1 MAVICSARQ
10 ALAGLT
16 GGMSVMVAGFLG
28 VGTPEELVG
37 AVIES
42 GVTGL
47 TVIANDSAFPGVGVG
62 RLQDSKQIGKLHAS
76 YIGGHSDTGK
86 CMETGEM
93 DVVLTPQGTL
103 AEQIRAGGSGLGG
116 FLTPTGVG
124 TVVANGKQEMTVNG
138 RTYLLEL
145 PLKADFALLRAH
157 RADAAG
163 NLIYRNSARNFN
175 PLMAMAAEVVVAE
188 VDEVVPVGAI
198 APEEVMTPGIFIDYI
213 VIRGEKNG

>member
-1 MAVICSARQ
+1 MAVVCSAKQ
-10 ALAGLT
+10 ALTKLSD
-16 GGMSVMVAGFLG
+16 GMAVMVAGFLG

-42 GVTGL
+42 GATNL

-76 YIGGHSDTGK
+76 YIGGHPETGK
-86 CMETGEM
+86 CMETGEI

-124 TVVANGKQEMTVNG
+124 TVVANGKQEMTING
-138 RTYLLEL
+138 KTYLLEL
-145 PLKADFALLRAH
+145 PLKADFALVKAH
-157 RADAAG
+157 KADAAG

-175 PLMAMAAEVVVAE
+175 PLMAMAADVVVAE
-188 VDEVVPVGAI
+188 VDEIVPVGAI
-198 APEEVMTPGIFIDYI
+198 APEQVMTPGIFIDYI
-213 VIRGEKNG
+213 VIRGENNG